1 MSPLPERRKTAEE
14 LAKLRESLGISAD
27 GPPPDAPGVRREE
40 PAPGSDEVDELKA
53 AVFEQPDP
61 ARDASWHDRP
71 GHGSEELEVSG
82 EAKAVPDEPPMTG
95 TVMPEVGEAS
105 HLEVKEDESPVTE
118 TPPPHSLRKSASL
131 VVDQPKPV
139 RHRPDGSLPARRHTD
154 EELMRLRRMDAG
166 PAVSPVEA
174 LARRTVSVPVMIL
187 FYLLA
192 LAAVALLIMES
203 LWFSKAQPFD
213 LPFEW
218 LGRAVQADWYG
229 TAIMSA
235 IGGISAGVLL
245 IAAWVAWRRP
255 LSRHHAGFMTIIAV
269 LVLVFGTLY
278 FFPELHGA

>member
-1 MSPLPERRKTAEE
+1 MSPLPERRKTPEE
-14 LAKLRESLGISAD
+14 LAKLRESLGIPPE
-27 GPPPDAPGVRREE
+27 GPPPDAPGVRPEE
-40 PAPGSDEVDELKA
+40 VPPEAHDAEDLKA
-53 AVFEQPDP
+53 AVFEKPAAEPEEVPRVALPAEAAVAESEPVAVPAPEHDP
-61 ARDASWHDRP
+61 AD
-71 GHGSEELEVSG
+71 VS
-82 EAKAVPDEPPMTG
+82 
-95 TVMPEVGEAS
+95 S
-105 HLEVKEDESPVTE
+105 
-118 TPPPHSLRKSASL
+118 HSLRKSASL
-131 VVDQPKPV
+131 VVDQPKPL

-192 LAAVALLIMES
+192 LAAVGLLVMES

-218 LGRAVQADWYG
+218 LGRAVQAEWYRA
-229 TAIMSA
+229 AIMSA
-235 IGGISAGVLL
+235 IGGVSAGVLL
-245 IAAWVAWRRP
+245 IAGWVAWRRP